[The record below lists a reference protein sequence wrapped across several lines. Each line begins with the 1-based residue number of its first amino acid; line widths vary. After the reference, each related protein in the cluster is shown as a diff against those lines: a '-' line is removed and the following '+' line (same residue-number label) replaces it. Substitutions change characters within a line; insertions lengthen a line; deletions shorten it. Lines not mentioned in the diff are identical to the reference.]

1 MERDRRGVDSDME
14 ETEVVIVLDIPG
26 DSDTAVGVK
35 GIADGLRKFWGKG

>member
-1 MERDRRGVDSDME
+1 MERDRGGVDSDME
-14 ETEVVIVLDIPG
+14 GTEVVIVLDITD